1 MNESYRYMLNDNETV
16 EKKFDPVECPAH
28 YNLGNVECIDAIE
41 SAICAYKNP
50 TYAYLTG
57 QVLKY
62 IWRWPHKNGVED
74 LQKAKWYLDR
84 LIEKEEKRTNDEL
97 TEF

>member
-1 MNESYRYMLNDNETV
+1 MNGSGRYVFNDDGTV
-16 EKKFDPVECPAH
+16 EKEFDPVERPAH
-28 YNLGNVECIDAIE
+28 YNLGSIECIDAIE
-41 SAICAYKNP
+41 PAICAYKTP
-50 TYAYLTG
+50 TYAYLAG

-62 IWRWPHKNGVED
+62 IWRWPHKNGIED

-84 LIEKEEKRTNDEL
+84 LIEKEEERIRDEL